1 LLNNSWSYGLGVSSM
16 FRHHTPKI
24 PSGFANSCLSRPFEE
39 LSTEQ
44 ERAFSPPIKEIILEN
59 FMSYEYAR
67 IPLNQGLNLIVG
79 PNGAGK
85 SSILLAI
92 SVAFGQAY
100 TERSRKLS
108 DLIRRGKEIAR
119 VSLIFDNRTRDG
131 GRRPIPYSKADTFM
145 LSRYLRKDG
154 SYWYEADYKEID
166 KSEVV
171 RLLREFGI
179 NPDNLLIIMH
189 QGMIEELGA
198 ISQEQRLVMVEEAVG
213 FREYRERILA
223 AEADL
228 NNMVSEEGSLV
239 QLIDNANQTIEY
251 WKQIYDRYLEKKRLE
266 EHRALLE
273 RELLWAQEGKLSR
286 SLASTRERLE
296 GKLESL
302 NDLKGQ
308 QRKAGGEADAHRTS
322 LGERQV
328 EARKLYGALIR
339 AERERAGHEA
349 SRESMK
355 ALGEELATLSNDIEE
370 LVAEQGGALGPQRSK
385 RLREFVEFTS
395 RRSGS
400 DSEEAGRKKG
410 ELDREVA
417 SLQAEVG
424 SVEDAIRRVTDDYIA
439 QRVRFEVL
447 EYRIKVTESEI
458 KELERSEREVRGEL
472 EAMKAD
478 LERAGERMLTQRAP
492 YEVSEEMK
500 LVSAQLQKLQ
510 DLPDDAEKIY
520 RDYTGNL
527 EGLKG
532 KLQELQDN
540 KKLML
545 KELEE
550 RKKAWKNAIQNLI
563 DEVAPIYQQVLVTV
577 GATGAIRLDEGGS
590 VAEAG
595 LQLLVGFKGAE
606 PAILDPYTQSGGERS
621 VALVAFMLSLQ
632 SRIISPLRAMDEF
645 DIHMDPRN
653 REAIFK
659 MILAQGKR
667 NPNSQHIVITP
678 SIITVADRTA
688 HVVTVQSVHGSSQV
702 KEYSSSATTND
713 SSGR

>member
-1 LLNNSWSYGLGVSSM
+1 M
-16 FRHHTPKI
+16 
-24 PSGFANSCLSRPFEE
+24 
-39 LSTEQ
+39 STEQ
-44 ERAFSPPIKEIILEN
+44 ERAFSPPINEIILEN

-108 DLIRRGKEIAR
+108 DLIRRGKDIAR
-119 VSLIFDNRTRDG
+119 VSLIFDNRVREG
-131 GRRPIPYSKADTFM
+131 KRPIPYSKADTFM

-198 ISQEQRLVMVEEAVG
+198 ISQEKRLVMVEEAVG
-213 FREYRERILA
+213 FREYRERILS

-228 NNMVSEEGSLV
+228 NGMVSEEGSLV

-251 WKQIYDRYLEKKRLE
+251 WKQIYDRYLEKKRLQ
-266 EHRALLE
+266 EHRLLLE

-286 SLASTRERLE
+286 SLSSIKERVE
-296 GKLESL
+296 AKRESL
-302 NDLKGQ
+302 ADLKEQ
-308 QRKAGGEADAHRTS
+308 QKKAGSEAEGHRTA

-328 EARKLYGALIR
+328 EVRKLYGALIR
-339 AERERAGHEA
+339 AERERAGREA
-349 SRESMK
+349 TRDAMK
-355 ALGEELATLSNDIEE
+355 GLREELETLSNDLEE
-370 LVAEQGGALGPQRSK
+370 LVSSPAGALDPRRSK
-385 RLREFVEFTS
+385 RLKEFIEFAS
-395 RRSGS
+395 KKSGS
-400 DSEEAGRKKG
+400 DSEDAGRKKT

-424 SVEDAIRRVTDDYIA
+424 SVEDAIRKVTDDYIS
-439 QRVRFEVL
+439 QRVRFEVF
-447 EYRIKVTESEI
+447 EYRTKVTESEI
-458 KELERSEREVRGEL
+458 RELERSEREVRGEL
-472 EAMKAD
+472 DAIRPD
-478 LERAGERMLTQRAP
+478 LDKAGERIITQRAP
-492 YEVSEEMK
+492 YEVSEELK

-545 KELEE
+545 LELEE
-550 RKKAWKNAIQNLI
+550 RKKAWKNAVQDLI
-563 DEVAPIYQQVLVTV
+563 DEVAPIYQQVLSTV
-577 GATGAIRLDEGGS
+577 GATGAIRLDEGDS

-606 PAILDPYTQSGGERS
+606 PSILDPYTQSGGERS

-653 REAIFK
+653 REGIFK
-659 MILAQGKR
+659 MILAQGKK

-678 SIITVADRTA
+678 SIISVADRTA
-688 HVVTVQSVHGSSQV
+688 HVITVQSVHGSSQV
-702 KEYSSSATTND
+702 KEYA

>member
-1 LLNNSWSYGLGVSSM
+1 M
-16 FRHHTPKI
+16 
-24 PSGFANSCLSRPFEE
+24 SGPFEE

-44 ERAFSPPIKEIILEN
+44 ERTFSPPIKEIILEN

-67 IPLNQGLNLIVG
+67 IPLNKGLNLIVG

-108 DLIRRGKEIAR
+108 DLIRRGKDIAR
-119 VSLIFDNRTRDG
+119 VSLIFDNRVRE

-228 NNMVSEEGSLV
+228 NSMVSEEGSLV

-251 WKQIYDRYLEKKRLE
+251 WKQIYDRFLEKKRLQ
-266 EHRALLE
+266 EHRGLLE
-273 RELLWAQEGKLSR
+273 RELLWAQEGKLAK
-286 SLASTRERLE
+286 SLASVLD
-296 GKLESL
+296 KLEIRRESL
-302 NDLKGQ
+302 AELREQ
-308 QRKAGGEADAHRTS
+308 QNKAGTESELHRRL

-328 EARKLYGALIR
+328 EVKKLYGAVVR
-339 AERERAGHEA
+339 AERDRAGLEA
-349 SRESMK
+349 TRDAMK
-355 ALGEELATLSNDIEE
+355 GLREELDDIMKDLEE
-370 LVAEQGGALGPQRSK
+370 MVGKPGAGTDPRKSK
-385 RLREFVEFTS
+385 HLKDLMEFAS
-395 RRSGS
+395 KRSGS
-400 DSEEAGRKKG
+400 DSEEANRKKT
-410 ELDREVA
+410 ELDREIA
-417 SLQAEVG
+417 SLQAEVAG
-424 SVEDAIRRVTDDYIA
+424 VEDSVRKVTDDYIS
-439 QRVRFEVL
+439 QRVKFEVL
-447 EYRIKVTESEI
+447 EFRVKTTESEI
-458 KELERSEREVRGEL
+458 RELERSEREVRGEL
-472 EAMKAD
+472 DAMKPD
-478 LERAGERMLTQRAP
+478 LEKAGEKILTQRAP
-492 YEVSEEMK
+492 YEVSEELK

-532 KLQELQDN
+532 KLEELQEN

-545 KELEE
+545 RELEE
-550 RKKAWKNAIQNLI
+550 RKKAWKNAVQNLI
-563 DEVAPIYQQVLVTV
+563 DEVAPIYKQVLSTV
-577 GATGAIRLDEGGS
+577 GATGAIRLDDGGS

-606 PAILDPYTQSGGERS
+606 PSILDPYTQSGGERS

-659 MILAQGKR
+659 MILAQGKK
-667 NPNSQHIVITP
+667 NPDSQHIVITP
-678 SIITVADRTA
+678 SIITVADRSA
-688 HVVTVQSVHGSSQV
+688 HVITVQSVHGSSQV
-702 KEYSSSATTND
+702 KEYSSS
-713 SSGR
+713 GR

>member
-1 LLNNSWSYGLGVSSM
+1 M
-16 FRHHTPKI
+16 
-24 PSGFANSCLSRPFEE
+24 SGPYEE

-44 ERAFSPPIKEIILEN
+44 ERGFSPPIKEIILEN

-108 DLIRRGKEIAR
+108 DLIRRGKDIAR
-119 VSLIFDNRTRDG
+119 VSLIFDNGVREG
-131 GRRPIPYSKADTFM
+131 KRPIPYSKADTFM

-228 NNMVSEEGSLV
+228 NSMVDEEGSLV

-251 WKQIYDRYLEKKRLE
+251 WKQIYDRFLEKKRLQ
-266 EHRALLE
+266 EHRSLLE

-286 SLASTRERLE
+286 SLSSLMERLE
-296 GKLESL
+296 AKRESL
-302 NDLKGQ
+302 ADLREQ
-308 QRKAGGEADAHRTS
+308 QKKAGSEAEAHRTA

-328 EARKLYGALIR
+328 EVSKLYGALIR
-339 AERERAGHEA
+339 AERDRAGREA
-349 SRESMK
+349 ARDAMK
-355 ALGEELATLSNDIEE
+355 GLREELETLRGDLEE
-370 LVAEQGGALGPQRSK
+370 LVSAPGGALDAKRSK
-385 RLREFVEFTS
+385 RVKEFIEFAS
-395 RRSGS
+395 KKSGG
-400 DSEEAGRKKG
+400 DSEEAARKKT

-417 SLQAEVG
+417 SLQSEVG
-424 SVEDAIRRVTDDYIA
+424 SVEDAIRKVTDDYIS

-447 EYRIKVTESEI
+447 EYRTKVTESEI
-458 KELERSEREVRGEL
+458 RELERSERDVRGEL
-472 EAMKAD
+472 DAMKPD
-478 LERAGERMLTQRAP
+478 LDRAGERIITQRAP
-492 YEVSEEMK
+492 YEVSEELK

-550 RKKAWKNAIQNLI
+550 RKKAWRNAVQNLI
-563 DEVAPIYQQVLVTV
+563 DEVAPIYQQVLSTV
-577 GATGAIRLDEGGS
+577 GATGAIRLDDGGS

-606 PAILDPYTQSGGERS
+606 PSILDPYTQSGGERS

-678 SIITVADRTA
+678 SIISVADRTA
-688 HVVTVQSVHGSSQV
+688 HVITVQSVHGSSQV
-702 KEYSSSATTND
+702 KEYSSSA
-713 SSGR
+713 GR

>member
-1 LLNNSWSYGLGVSSM
+1 M
-16 FRHHTPKI
+16 
-24 PSGFANSCLSRPFEE
+24 
-39 LSTEQ
+39 STEQ

-108 DLIRRGKEIAR
+108 DLIRRGKDIAR
-119 VSLIFDNRTRDG
+119 VSLIFDNRVRE

-251 WKQIYDRYLEKKRLE
+251 WKQIYDRFLEKKRLQ
-266 EHRALLE
+266 EHRTLLE
-273 RELLWAQEGKLSR
+273 RELLWAQEGKLAR
-286 SLASTRERLE
+286 SLSSIRERLE
-296 GKLESL
+296 AKRESL
-302 NDLKGQ
+302 ADLREQ
-308 QRKAGGEADAHRTS
+308 QKKAGSEAEGHRTA

-328 EARKLYGALIR
+328 EVSKLYGALIR
-339 AERERAGHEA
+339 AERERAGREA
-349 SRESMK
+349 TRDAMK
-355 ALGEELATLSNDIEE
+355 GLREELETLSRDLEE
-370 LVAEQGGALGPQRSK
+370 LVGNLDAKRSK
-385 RLREFVEFTS
+385 RVKEFIEFAS
-395 RRSGS
+395 EKSGG
-400 DSEEAGRKKG
+400 DSEEAGRKKT

-424 SVEDAIRRVTDDYIA
+424 SVEDAIRKVTEDYIA

-447 EYRIKVTESEI
+447 EYRTKVTESEI
-458 KELERSEREVRGEL
+458 RELERSERDVRGEL
-472 EAMKAD
+472 DAMKPD
-478 LERAGERMLTQRAP
+478 LDGAGERIITQRAP
-492 YEVSEEMK
+492 YEVSEELK

-550 RKKAWKNAIQNLI
+550 RKKAWRNAVQNLI
-563 DEVAPIYQQVLVTV
+563 DEVAPTYQQVLSTV
-577 GATGAIRLDEGGS
+577 GATGAIRLDVGDS

-606 PAILDPYTQSGGERS
+606 PSILDPYTQSGGERS

-659 MILAQGKR
+659 MILAQGKS
-667 NPNSQHIVITP
+667 NPNSQNIVITP

-688 HVVTVQSVHGSSQV
+688 HVITVQSVHGSSQV
-702 KEYSSSATTND
+702 KEYST
-713 SSGR
+713 SGR

>member
-1 LLNNSWSYGLGVSSM
+1 M
-16 FRHHTPKI
+16 
-24 PSGFANSCLSRPFEE
+24 
-39 LSTEQ
+39 STEQ
-44 ERAFSPPIKEIILEN
+44 ERTFSPPIKEIILEN

-92 SVAFGQAY
+92 SVAFGQAH
-100 TERSRKLS
+100 TERSRKMS
-108 DLIRRGKEIAR
+108 DLIRRGKDIAR
-119 VSLIFDNRTRDG
+119 VSLIFDNRVREG
-131 GRRPIPYSKADTFM
+131 KRPIPYSKADTFM

-228 NNMVSEEGSLV
+228 NGMVSEEGSLV

-251 WKQIYDRYLEKKRLE
+251 WKQIYDRFLEKKRLE
-266 EHRALLE
+266 EHRTLLE

-286 SLASTRERLE
+286 SLASIKERLE
-296 GKLESL
+296 AKRESL
-302 NDLKGQ
+302 TDLREQ
-308 QRKAGGEADAHRTS
+308 QKKAGSEAEGHRTA

-328 EARKLYGALIR
+328 EVSKLYGALIR
-339 AERERAGHEA
+339 AERERAG
-349 SRESMK
+349 REGARGAMK
-355 ALGEELATLSNDIEE
+355 GLRDELETLNRDLEELLS
-370 LVAEQGGALGPQRSK
+370 APGGAPDPKRSK
-385 RLREFVEFTS
+385 RVREFVEFAS
-395 RRSGS
+395 KKSGG
-400 DSEEAGRKKG
+400 DSEEAARKKA

-424 SVEDAIRRVTDDYIA
+424 SVEDAIRKITDDYIS

-447 EYRIKVTESEI
+447 EYRTKVTESEI
-458 KELERSEREVRGEL
+458 RELERSERDLRGEL
-472 EAMKAD
+472 DTMKPD
-478 LERAGERMLTQRAP
+478 LDRAGEKIITQRAP
-492 YEVSEEMK
+492 YEVSEELK

-550 RKKAWKNAIQNLI
+550 RKKAWKNAVQNLI
-563 DEVAPIYQQVLVTV
+563 DEVAPIYQQVLSTV
-577 GATGAIRLDEGGS
+577 GATGAIRLDEGDS

-606 PAILDPYTQSGGERS
+606 PSILDPYTQSGGERS

-678 SIITVADRTA
+678 SIISVADRTA
-688 HVVTVQSVHGSSQV
+688 HVITVQSVHGSSQV
-702 KEYSSSATTND
+702 KEYSNSA
-713 SSGR
+713 GR

>member
-1 LLNNSWSYGLGVSSM
+1 M
-16 FRHHTPKI
+16 
-24 PSGFANSCLSRPFEE
+24 
-39 LSTEQ
+39 STEQ
-44 ERAFSPPIKEIILEN
+44 ERTFSPPIKEIILEN

-108 DLIRRGKEIAR
+108 DLIRRGKDIAR
-119 VSLIFDNRTRDG
+119 VSLIFDNRVRE

-198 ISQEQRLVMVEEAVG
+198 ISQEQRLAMVEEAVG

-228 NNMVSEEGSLV
+228 NSMVSEEGSLV

-251 WKQIYDRYLEKKRLE
+251 WKQIYDRFLEKKRLQ
-266 EHRALLE
+266 EHRTLLE
-273 RELLWAQEGKLSR
+273 RELLWAQEGRLSR
-286 SLASTRERLE
+286 SLSSIKERLE
-296 GKLESL
+296 AKRESL
-302 NDLKGQ
+302 ADLREQ
-308 QRKAGGEADAHRTS
+308 QKKAGSEAEGHRTA

-328 EARKLYGALIR
+328 EVSKLYGALIR
-339 AERERAGHEA
+339 AERERAGREA
-349 SRESMK
+349 TRDAMK
-355 ALGEELATLSNDIEE
+355 GLRDELETLSGDLEE
-370 LVAEQGGALGPQRSK
+370 LVGGLDSGRSK
-385 RLREFVEFTS
+385 RVKEFIEFAS
-395 RRSGS
+395 KKSGG
-400 DSEEAGRKKG
+400 DSEEAGRKKA

-424 SVEDAIRRVTDDYIA
+424 SVEDSIRKVTDDYIA

-447 EYRIKVTESEI
+447 EYRTKVTESEI
-458 KELERSEREVRGEL
+458 RELERSERDVRGEL
-472 EAMKAD
+472 DAMKPD
-478 LERAGERMLTQRAP
+478 LDRAGERIVTQRAP
-492 YEVSEEMK
+492 YEVSEELK

-532 KLQELQDN
+532 KLQELQEN

-550 RKKAWKNAIQNLI
+550 RKKAWRNAVQNLI
-563 DEVAPIYQQVLVTV
+563 DEVAPTYQQVLSTV
-577 GATGAIRLDEGGS
+577 GATGAIRLDVGDS

-606 PAILDPYTQSGGERS
+606 PSILDPYTQSGGERS

-667 NPNSQHIVITP
+667 NPNSQNIVITP

-688 HVVTVQSVHGSSQV
+688 HVITVQSVHGSSQV
-702 KEYSSSATTND
+702 KEYSSS
-713 SSGR
+713 GR

>member
-1 LLNNSWSYGLGVSSM
+1 M
-16 FRHHTPKI
+16 
-24 PSGFANSCLSRPFEE
+24 
-39 LSTEQ
+39 STEQ
-44 ERAFSPPIKEIILEN
+44 ERTFSPPIKEIILEN

-67 IPLNQGLNLIVG
+67 IPLSHGLNLIVG

-108 DLIRRGKEIAR
+108 DLIRRGKDIAR
-119 VSLIFDNRTRDG
+119 VSLIFDNSQRE
-131 GRRPIPYSKADTFM
+131 GRRPLPYSKADTFM

-213 FREYRERILA
+213 FREYRERILNG
-223 AEADL
+223 EADL

-251 WKQIYDRYLEKKRLE
+251 WKQIYDRFLEKKRLQ

-286 SLASTRERLE
+286 SLASVKEKLE
-296 GKLESL
+296 GKRESL
-302 NDLKGQ
+302 ADLREQ
-308 QRKAGGEADAHRTS
+308 QKKAGTESEEHRKA

-328 EARKLYGALIR
+328 EVKKLYGALVR
-339 AERERAGHEA
+339 AEKERSGREATRDA
-349 SRESMK
+349 MK
-355 ALGEELATLSNDIEE
+355 GLREELDTINKDLDEIVNSPAVD
-370 LVAEQGGALGPQRSK
+370 AQRSK
-385 RLREFVEFTS
+385 HLKEFISFAS
-395 RRSGS
+395 SKSSS
-400 DSEEAGRKKG
+400 DAEEAGRKKT

-417 SLQAEVG
+417 SLQSEIG
-424 SVEDAIRRVTDDYIA
+424 GVEDSIRKVTDEFIA
-439 QRVRFEVL
+439 QRVKFEVL
-447 EYRIKVTESEI
+447 EYRTKVTESEI
-458 KELERSEREVRGEL
+458 RELERSEREVRAEL
-472 EAMKAD
+472 DAMKPD
-478 LERAGERMLTQRAP
+478 IERAGERILTQRAP

-510 DLPDDAEKIY
+510 DLPEDAEKIY
-520 RDYTGNL
+520 KDYTGNL

-532 KLQELQDN
+532 KLGELQDN
-540 KKLML
+540 KRLML

-563 DEVAPIYQQVLVTV
+563 DEVAPIYQQVLSTV
-577 GATGAIRLDEGGS
+577 GATGAIRLDEGDS

-632 SRIISPLRAMDEF
+632 SRIVSPLRAMDEF

-678 SIITVADRTA
+678 SIISVADRTA
-688 HVVTVQSVHGSSQV
+688 HVITVQSVHGSSEV
-702 KEYSSSATTND
+702 KEYAGPI
-713 SSGR
+713 GR

>member
-1 LLNNSWSYGLGVSSM
+1 
-16 FRHHTPKI
+16 
-24 PSGFANSCLSRPFEE
+24 

-44 ERAFSPPIKEIILEN
+44 EKAFSPPIKEIILEN

-108 DLIRRGKEIAR
+108 DLIRRGKDIAR
-119 VSLIFDNRTRDG
+119 VSLIFDNKVRDG
-131 GRRPIPYSKADTFM
+131 KRPIPYSKADTFM

-228 NNMVSEEGSLV
+228 NSMVSEEGSLV

-251 WKQIYDRYLEKKRLE
+251 WKQIYDRFLEKKRLQ
-266 EHRALLE
+266 EHRSLLE

-286 SLASTRERLE
+286 SLSSITERLE
-296 GKLESL
+296 AKRETLA
-302 NDLKGQ
+302 DLREQ
-308 QRKAGGEADAHRTS
+308 QKKAGSEAEEHRKS

-328 EARKLYGALIR
+328 EVRKLYGALIR
-339 AERERAGHEA
+339 AERDRAG
-349 SRESMK
+349 RESAREAMK
-355 ALGEELATLSNDIEE
+355 GLHDELETISKDLEE
-370 LVAEQGGALGPQRSK
+370 LVGGPNSGLDARRSK
-385 RLREFVEFTS
+385 RVKEFIEFAS
-395 RRSGS
+395 KKSGS
-400 DSEEAGRKKG
+400 DSEDSGRKKT
-410 ELDREVA
+410 ELDREVS
-417 SLQAEVG
+417 SLQAEVSG
-424 SVEDAIRRVTDDYIA
+424 VEDAIRKVTDDYIA

-447 EYRIKVTESEI
+447 EYKTKVTEAEI
-458 KELERSEREVRGEL
+458 RDLERSEREIRGEL
-472 EAMKAD
+472 DAMKPD
-478 LERAGERMLTQRAP
+478 LEKAGERIVTQRAP
-492 YEVSEEMK
+492 YEVSEELK

-520 RDYTGNL
+520 KDYTGNL

-532 KLQELQDN
+532 KLEQLQEN

-550 RKKAWKNAIQNLI
+550 RKKAWKNAVQTLI
-563 DEVAPIYQQVLVTV
+563 DEVAPIYQQVLSTV
-577 GATGAIRLDEGGS
+577 GARGAIRLDEGDA

-606 PAILDPYTQSGGERS
+606 PSILDPYTQSGGERS

-659 MILAQGKR
+659 MILAQGKK

-678 SIITVADRTA
+678 SIISVADRTA
-688 HVVTVQSVHGSSQV
+688 HVITVQSVHGSSQV
-702 KEYSSSATTND
+702 KEYSSNN
-713 SSGR
+713 RR